1 MTNILLYQILAF
13 IICKKMCKSRIT
25 IINLKFQLQRGK
37 RNLNYLVD
45 HILYQMYKIFQVLKN
60 YETVTGNLLVRI
72 YGNKIE
78 HRTFDLKTLEL
89 FENNKT
95 KIKKHKNWEKVPY
108 LEITEVVFSSL

>member
-1 MTNILLYQILAF
+1 
-13 IICKKMCKSRIT
+13 MCKSRIT